1 MKLPRKLIWIA
12 SVLLLLAFFLL
23 PELQYQRALWKY
35 RAGTS
40 LEKIEREYALHL
52 ELVHTGN
59 YLPPSATDDE
69 KRRHPAYY
77 AQTARDCA
85 IITFN
90 DYQEVMY
97 LQKFTPL
104 RRFTICLRSL

>member
-1 MKLPRKLIWIA
+1 MKRHRKLIWIV
-12 SVLLLLAFFLL
+12 SGLLLLAFFLL

-35 RAGTS
+35 HAGTS
-40 LEKIEREYALHL
+40 LEKIEREYASHL
-52 ELVHTGN
+52 KLVHTGN

-85 IITFN
+85 VITFN
-90 DYQEVMY
+90 DYQEVLY

-104 RRFTICLRSL
+104 RRFTSWVRSL